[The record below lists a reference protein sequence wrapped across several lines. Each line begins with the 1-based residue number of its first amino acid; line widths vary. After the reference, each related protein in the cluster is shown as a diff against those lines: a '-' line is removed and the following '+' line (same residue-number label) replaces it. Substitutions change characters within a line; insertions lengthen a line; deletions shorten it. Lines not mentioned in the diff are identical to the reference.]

1 MCLRSTPK
9 GQCCRSCYTE
19 NMTVLDERVIVPPE
33 ANPGH
38 PLKGDF
44 ERMARKRFQHGQLI
58 LRGGRHPVW
67 VGRWREDVIRDGKIK
82 RVHMCET
89 RGTKTDAFSLTS
101 RAWSIA
107 S

>member
-1 MCLRSTPK
+1 
-9 GQCCRSCYTE
+9 
-19 NMTVLDERVIVPPE
+19 MTVLDERVIVLPE
-33 ANPGH
+33 ANPGL

-67 VGRWREDVIRDGKIK
+67 VGRWREDVIRDGKIE

-89 RGTKTDAFSLTS
+89 LGTKTGPFSPDLTGMVNS
-101 RAWSIA
+101 FLSLFVYVVEGV
-107 S
+107 